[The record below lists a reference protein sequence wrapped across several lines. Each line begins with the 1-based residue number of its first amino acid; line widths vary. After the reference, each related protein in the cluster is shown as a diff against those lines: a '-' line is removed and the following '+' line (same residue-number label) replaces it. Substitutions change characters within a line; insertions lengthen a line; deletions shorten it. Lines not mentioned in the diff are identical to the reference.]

1 MSALG
6 NAQYLIVFIA
16 SSALALFIT
25 PLLGKL
31 AELWGVMDYPS
42 RRRFHLEST
51 PLMGGIAICVVFVI
65 VLMIFSKFH
74 PSVKFLTVIGAAVFL
89 TAVGLFDDIK
99 SLSPRLK
106 LLSQFIAAALLFAV
120 DLKVKMTGVAFIDFA
135 LTLIWVAGI
144 VNCLNLLDNIDG
156 LAGGAAAIA
165 GGAFFV
171 GAVLTGRIETAIVA
185 AAFSG
190 ACMGFLFH
198 NFHPASIFSGDAG
211 SMFMG
216 LVLAALGLSFM
227 ENGSAISHLYP
238 GVVLGLLI
246 FDTGLVTIMRKT
258 HGKKITDGGRDHTSH
273 RLCYLGLSVQG
284 AVTALFGA
292 CAIFGFA
299 ATTMLFVPA
308 GQARL
313 IPISLFAIS
322 IFCWFMLR
330 NAYDYTEHTAR

>member
-1 MSALG
+1 MTSLG
-6 NAQYLIVFIA
+6 NAQHLIVFAA
-16 SSALALFIT
+16 SSALALLMT
-25 PLLGKL
+25 PFLGRL
-31 AELWGVMDYPS
+31 AKLWGVIDYPS

-51 PLMGGIAICVVFVI
+51 PLMGGIAVCLVFVI
-65 VLMIFSKFH
+65 VLLCASKFH
-74 PSVKFLTVIGAAVFL
+74 PSAKYFAVIAAAVFL

-106 LLSQFIAAALLFAV
+106 LATQFLAAALLFV
-120 DLKVKMTGVAFIDFA
+120 FDLKVEMTGIAFLDFA

-156 LAGGAAAIA
+156 LAGGTAAIA
-165 GGAFFV
+165 GCVFFV

-227 ENGSAISHLYP
+227 ENGNGLSHLYP

-284 AVTALFGA
+284 SVIALFGV
-292 CAIFGFA
+292 CAFFGAA
-299 ATTMLFVPA
+299 ATAMLLMPS
-308 GQARL
+308 GQAEL
-313 IPISLFAIS
+313 IPIVLFSIS
-322 IFCWFMLR
+322 IFFWFMLR
-330 NAYDYTEHTAR
+330 NTYDYTEHNAR